1 MKKIFTFLVCAGLS
15 VSMFAQKTAVDQA
28 AKLSGKPDKLTEAR
42 SLIKQAMENPETK
55 NDARTYYIAGKIEFD
70 AYDNGIKTKMINPND
85 ASVQPDVMGKEL
97 LDGYNYFVMA
107 LPLDSLPNEKGQVK
121 PRFSKDIYNK
131 IIGHESDFFTVGGD
145 YYNAKMFY
153 PQAYE
158 AFMLYGDLPTVL
170 LGGKGGQNASNEQIA
185 TAYFNA
191 GLAAYSG
198 NEVEKSAE
206 AFRKARL
213 AGYEQPEA
221 YIYEIACLQN
231 IAQTDESRAA
241 DAQKKIMD
249 VATAGNAKFG
259 FEQPIF
265 FNNIINSLVSDN
277 QLDAAIAQI
286 NDMIAANPDKPA
298 LYGLRGYVY
307 DRAEKND
314 LSEADY
320 RKAASLPDV
329 DYETLKNAS
338 KKLYRIGAEK
348 LNSVEG
354 TSPEANAT
362 RQNIKTNY
370 FEQAKKYAEQALP
383 MSNGDPD
390 LENVIESIDYAIT
403 TFF

>member
-1 MKKIFTFLVCAGLS
+1 MKKILTILVCAGLAAPI
-15 VSMFAQKTAVDQA
+15 FAQKSAVDQA
-28 AKLSGKPDKLTEAR
+28 AKLSGKPEKLSEAR
-42 SLIKQAMENPETK
+42 GLIKQAMENPETQ

-70 AYDNGIKTKMINPND
+70 AYDNGIKTKMINPSD
-85 ASVQPDVMGKEL
+85 ASAQPDVMGQEL
-97 LDGYNYFVMA
+97 IDGYKYFIQA
-107 LPLDSLPNEKGQVK
+107 LPLDSVPNEKGQVK
-121 PRFSKDIYNK
+121 PKVSKDIYNK
-131 IIGHESDFFTVGGD
+131 ILGHESDFFSVGGE

-158 AFMLYGDLPTVL
+158 AFMLYGDLPSTL
-170 LGGKGGQNASNEQIA
+170 LAGKGGENVSKEQIA

-231 IAQTDESRAA
+231 IAQTDSVKAPE
-241 DAQKKIMD
+241 AQKKIME
-249 VATAGNAKFG
+249 VATAGNEKFG
-259 FEQPIF
+259 LEQPIF
-265 FNNIINSLVSDN
+265 FNNMINSLVSDN
-277 QLDAAIAQI
+277 QLDAAISKL
-286 NDMIAANPDKPA
+286 NDMIAANPDKPN
-298 LYGLRGYVY
+298 LYGLRAYVY
-307 DRAEKND
+307 DRAENDD

-320 RKAASLPDV
+320 RKAASMQDV

-354 TSPEANAT
+354 NSAKANAA

-370 FEQAKKYAEQALP
+370 FEQAKKYAEQAQP
-383 MSNGDPD
+383 MSDGDPD
-390 LENVIESIDYAIT
+390 LQNVIESIDYAIT